1 MNIKIAE
8 IKRNII
14 NIVLH
19 INPRIQREGEFLT
32 ITCPKICTMYIH
44 YKKSF
49 NAN

>member
-1 MNIKIAE
+1 MYIKIAE
-8 IKRNII
+8 IKRSII

-32 ITCPKICTMYIH
+32 ITCPKNI
-44 YKKSF
+44 YKKLL